1 MRILS
6 HRGFW
11 RTPEEKNTA
20 AALAHSFAQGFGTE
34 TDLRDRGRALVI
46 SHDPA
51 DAGAPLARE
60 LFAWHAQFDRTLTL
74 ALNIKADGLLPL
86 LTPLLAEF
94 RPADYF
100 CFDLSVPETRRYL
113 AAGLPVFTRQ
123 SDLEASPP
131 FLGEAAGIWA
141 DAFTDDSWL
150 TPAVILGHLAA
161 RRRVCVVSPEL
172 HGREPAPLWERIRHA
187 GLMAAEDLLL
197 CTDRPAAARNFF
209 TSP

>member
-11 RTPEEKNTA
+11 RTPEEQNTA
-20 AALAHSFAQGFGTE
+20 AAFAHSFAQGFGTA
-34 TDLRDRGRALVI
+34 TDLRDGGRSLVA

-51 DAGAPLARE
+51 DADAPAARE
-60 LFAWHAQFDRTLTL
+60 LFAWHACYDRRLTL

-113 AAGLPVFTRQ
+113 AAGVPIFTRQ
-123 SDLEASPP
+123 SDGETSPP
-131 FLGEAAGIWA
+131 FLSEAAGIWA
-141 DAFTDDSWL
+141 DAFTDDNWL
-150 TPAVILGHLAA
+150 TPAVILGHLSA

-172 HGREPAPLWERIRHA
+172 HGRDPTALWERILHG
-187 GLMAAEDLLL
+187 GLTAAEDLLL
-197 CTDRPAAARNFF
+197 CTDRPDAARNYFA
-209 TSP
+209 